1 MPEQIAIT
9 PDDSLRLLVEP
20 WENAH
25 RRRLVKVTLQH
36 QNRAGQWRLAH
47 SGPRLS
53 PEAASDGC
61 SQDGEWCR
69 NR

>member
-9 PDDSLRLLVEP
+9 PDDSLRLLLEP

-25 RRRLVKVTLQH
+25 RRWLVKVTPPH
-36 QNRAGQWRLAH
+36 QDHADQWRLAH
-47 SGPRLS
+47 SGLRLS
-53 PEAASDGC
+53 TEAASDGR
-61 SQDGEWCR
+61 SQDGEWCS